1 MNEQKN
7 EKKKAYA
14 PPTITDHG
22 KVTEETKGLTNP
34 AWEVFGHSTPDEGT
48 KG

>member
-1 MNEQKN
+1 MSEN
-7 EKKKAYA
+7 KKTYT

-22 KVTEETKGLTNP
+22 KVTEETKGVVGTT
-34 AWEVFGHSTPDEGT
+34 WEVFGTQVVSDGP